1 MKRSTRS
8 FVNKVLRS
16 RKRLFADRYQ
26 DEVKRLK
33 IISLAFIDTQVNN
46 TCKLINHDL
55 QKQSLNL
62 GKSKKVK
69 VNGIDEGKDAIEL
82 GELKELSLIDE
93 NRDRIKRFGI
103 VYERKKKKVRVGLES
118 GFDGKCVVKKWPVVF
133 AVSCSC
139 DDDNSSSVYRFS
151 CFVSSVLRYLRM
163 VKIFSWRRFYSFLS
177 FEPDSSVYSLI
188 GSRFLQNSTCNSSH
202 GIFKA
207 SIGTLQRDPP
217 LVKLVVA
224 KKARSATKRIPR
236 VSLFNNLSQRNES
249 AHVESTLPV
258 PGVREVVGYPEEDYV
273 PFMLPESYISS
284 KGDEVSRTLEKSYP
298 VFDMDSDDEQWL
310 KKLND
315 GGVSEDV
322 FEKVI
327 DAFERGIYC
336 SPHDYSEAASAV
348 GRCSELASKEV
359 LEDVYSYWM
368 TKRKKKRSALIRVFQ
383 CYKQKRVKRR
393 STNTVLRKKRS
404 FRRRA
409 SQRFAVKQ
417 LDFKQAML
425 NDEKLLEESKA
436 YIKMHET
443 QEAAKRSEEASIVKR
458 QKAQA
463 LMEAADLAIYKA
475 TMALRIAEALAAS
488 GSVEPVTGAL
498 FGCLVE

>member
-55 QKQSLNL
+55 QKESFNL
-62 GKSKKVK
+62 GKSKTVN

-103 VYERKKKKVRVGLES
+103 VYTRKRKRSVSIDSELKLDCFDGNRCLDKVYVRKKKKVRVGLES
-118 GFDGKCVVKKWPVVF
+118 GFDGKCVVKKGPVVF
-133 AVSCSC
+133 AVSYSC
-139 DDDNSSSVYRFS
+139 DDNSSSVYRFS
-151 CFVSSVLRYLRM
+151 SFVSSVLRYLRM
-163 VKIFSWRRFYSFLS
+163 VKVFSWRQFYLFLS
-177 FEPDSSVYSLI
+177 FEPDSSGYSLI

-224 KKARSATKRIPR
+224 KKARSARKRIPR
-236 VSLFNNLSQRNES
+236 VSLFNNLSQINGS

-298 VFDMDSDDEQWL
+298 IYDMDSDDEQWL
-310 KKLND
+310 KKLNHE
-315 GGVSEDV
+315 GVSEDV
-322 FEKVI
+322 FEKLI

-348 GRCSELASKEV
+348 DRCLELASKGV

-368 TKRKKKRSALIRVFQ
+368 AKRKKKRSALIRVFQ

-417 LDFKQAML
+417 LDFKQ
-425 NDEKLLEESKA
+425 
-436 YIKMHET
+436 
-443 QEAAKRSEEASIVKR
+443 
-458 QKAQA
+458 
-463 LMEAADLAIYKA
+463 DLAIYRA
-475 TMALRIAEALAAS
+475 TMALKIAEALAAG